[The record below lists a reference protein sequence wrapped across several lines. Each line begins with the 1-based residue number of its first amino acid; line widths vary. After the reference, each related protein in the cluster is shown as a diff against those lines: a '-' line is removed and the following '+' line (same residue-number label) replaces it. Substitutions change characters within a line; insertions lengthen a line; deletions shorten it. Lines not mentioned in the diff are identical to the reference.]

1 MAAKNSFSGGIL
13 HKTAVSF
20 AKKHLLQSKN
30 SERSRFS
37 AKTRKNNF
45 CGAALCLFLAFSAI
59 MSFPAQSF
67 SQDLLI
73 RAYATFKLKAI
84 NGDVSQGEITYKG
97 QKLSGSFSVSL
108 SGRNVTAI
116 FNGEKHSGQSIS
128 IHAGGKGIYLY
139 GKNAQK
145 RLYRGPI
152 TFSADSLGYLKII
165 NRVNVEEYLPGVL
178 TGEIG
183 DLKQPEAFKAQAVTA
198 RTYTLTL
205 KNNHIKEGYNLCDS
219 PHCQVYYGLENIKP
233 KAADAVEKTKG
244 MILTYNGKPAA
255 TFYHASCGGYTEDMT
270 NVWNKNKALP
280 YLVSV
285 RDGDNPRKPYCAIAP
300 KLHWKTKIY
309 FTGLTRI
316 ARNCGWITPQE
327 EAAGIRIFKSGELS
341 GRAHELELYTRERRM
356 RISATDFYHCVGRQE
371 TWKAVKSCNFK
382 IIQGKG
388 YVILDGKGSGH
399 GVGMC
404 QWGAEGMAR
413 QGFNYKQI
421 LYHYYPGTVLKHD

>member
-1 MAAKNSFSGGIL
+1 MAYQAKSCNKIVYKAS
-13 HKTAVSF
+13 
-20 AKKHLLQSKN
+20 
-30 SERSRFS
+30 
-37 AKTRKNNF
+37 
-45 CGAALCLFLAFSAI
+45 LCLFSALFAVI
-59 MSFPAQSF
+59 LCPMRVF
-67 SQDLLI
+67 SQELLI
-73 RAYATFKLKAI
+73 RAYATYKLKTV
-84 NGDVSQGEITYKG
+84 NGNANQGEITFKG
-97 QKLSGSFSVSL
+97 QKIRGEMSFSVSGKDV
-108 SGRNVTAI
+108 SAT
-116 FNGEKHSGQSIS
+116 FNGEKLTSPSLSIN
-128 IHAGGKGIYLY
+128 AGGKGLYLY
-139 GKNAQK
+139 GKDAPK

-152 TFSADSLGYLKII
+152 TFSVDSLGHLKII
-165 NRVNVEEYLPGVL
+165 NRVQTEEYLPGVL

-183 DLKQPEAFKAQAVTA
+183 DLKQLEAFKAQAVTA

-219 PHCQVYYGLENIKP
+219 PHCQVYYGLDKIKP
-233 KAADAVEKTKG
+233 KAAEAVQKTKG
-244 MILTYNGKPAA
+244 VILTYKGKPAA

-270 NVWNKNKALP
+270 NVWNRNKPLP

-327 EAAGIRIFKSGELS
+327 EAAGIRIYKGGEMS

-413 QGFNYKQI
+413 HGFNYKQI
-421 LYHYYPGTVLKHD
+421 LYHYYPGTVLKND

>member
-1 MAAKNSFSGGIL
+1 MAYQAKSCNKIVYKAS
-13 HKTAVSF
+13 
-20 AKKHLLQSKN
+20 
-30 SERSRFS
+30 
-37 AKTRKNNF
+37 
-45 CGAALCLFLAFSAI
+45 LCLFSAFFAVI
-59 MSFPAQSF
+59 LCPMRVF
-67 SQDLLI
+67 SQELLI
-73 RAYATFKLKAI
+73 RAYATYKLKTV
-84 NGDVSQGEITYKG
+84 NGNANQGEITFKG
-97 QKLSGSFSVSL
+97 QKIKGEMSFSVS
-108 SGRNVTAI
+108 GKNVSAT
-116 FNGEKHSGQSIS
+116 FNGEKLTSPSLSIN
-128 IHAGGKGIYLY
+128 AGGKGLYLY
-139 GKNAQK
+139 SKDAPK

-152 TFSADSLGYLKII
+152 TFSVDSLGHLKII
-165 NRVNVEEYLPGVL
+165 NRVQTEEYLPSVL

-183 DLKQPEAFKAQAVTA
+183 HLRQPEAFKAQAITA

-219 PHCQVYYGLENIKP
+219 PHCQVYYGLDNIKP
-233 KAADAVEKTKG
+233 KAAEAVRNTKG

-270 NVWNKNKALP
+270 NVWNRNKSMP

-327 EAAGIRIFKSGELS
+327 EAAGIRIYKSGEMS

-413 QGFNYKQI
+413 HGFNYKQI
-421 LYHYYPGTVLKHD
+421 LYHYYPGTVLKND

>member
-1 MAAKNSFSGGIL
+1 MIIFWAKKGRFSGK
-13 HKTAVSF
+13 KTGTRDIAAEKRKKNVCVAFFCIFFALFAVIS
-20 AKKHLLQSKN
+20 LPVQ
-30 SERSRFS
+30 
-37 AKTRKNNF
+37 
-45 CGAALCLFLAFSAI
+45 AFS
-59 MSFPAQSF
+59 QE
-67 SQDLLI
+67 LLI
-73 RAYATFKLKAI
+73 RAYATFKLTAI
-84 NGDVSQGEITYKG
+84 NGDASHGEVIYKG
-97 QKLSGSFSVSL
+97 QKINGNFSVSVSGKKISATINGQNYSL
-108 SGRNVTAI
+108 S
-116 FNGEKHSGQSIS
+116 SIS
-128 IHAGGKGIYLY
+128 INAGGRGVFLY
-139 GKNAQK
+139 GKNAPR
-145 RLYRGPI
+145 RLYRGPM
-152 TFSADSLGYLKII
+152 TFSADSLGNLKII
-165 NRVNVEEYLPGVL
+165 NRVQTEEYLPGVL

-183 DLKQPEAFKAQAVTA
+183 DLKQLEAFKAQAVTA
-198 RTYTLTL
+198 RTYTLTS

-219 PHCQVYYGLENIKP
+219 PHCQVYYGLDKIKP
-233 KAADAVEKTKG
+233 KAAEAVQKTKG
-244 MILTYNGKPAA
+244 VILTYKGKPAA

-270 NVWNKNKALP
+270 NVWSRNKPLP

-327 EAAGIRIFKSGELS
+327 EAAGIRIYKSGEMS

-413 QGFNYKQI
+413 HGFNYKQI
-421 LYHYYPGTVLKHD
+421 LYHYYPGTVLKND

>member
-1 MAAKNSFSGGIL
+1 MAF
-13 HKTAVSF
+13 F
-20 AKKHLLQSKN
+20 ASVLLP
-30 SERSRFS
+30 
-37 AKTRKNNF
+37 AP
-45 CGAALCLFLAFSAI
+45 AFS
-59 MSFPAQSF
+59 QE
-67 SQDLLI
+67 LLI
-73 RAYATFKLKAI
+73 RAYATFRLSAI
-84 NGDVSQGEITYKG
+84 NGDASHGEITYKG
-97 QKLSGSFSVSL
+97 QKISGTFSVSV
-108 SGRNVTAI
+108 SGKNITAAI
-116 FNGEKHSGQSIS
+116 NGQKSVSPSIS
-128 IHAGGKGIYLY
+128 IHAGGKGLYLY
-139 GKNAQK
+139 GKNAPK

-152 TFSADSLGYLKII
+152 SFSVDSMGYLKII
-165 NRVNVEEYLPGVL
+165 NRVQTEEYLPGVL

-205 KNNHIKEGYNLCDS
+205 RNNHIKEGYNLCDS
-219 PHCQVYYGLENIKP
+219 PHCQVYYGLDNIKP
-233 KAADAVEKTKG
+233 KAADAVEKTRG

-255 TFYHASCGGYTEDMT
+255 TFYHASCGGYTEEIT
-270 NVWNKNKALP
+270 NVWNKNRPLP

-316 ARNCGWITPQE
+316 AQNCGWITPQE
-327 EAAGIRIFKSGELS
+327 EAAGMRIYKSGELS

-382 IIQGKG
+382 IIQGKD

-413 QGFNYKQI
+413 HGFNYKQI